1 MNPEELRGLH
11 LEDEALLVRDIM
23 TPTVYTVPE
32 ETPVAELARTM
43 VAGRIHRLIVTRRD
57 NVVGIVTTLDLL
69 RLLYEEP

>member
-1 MNPEELRGLH
+1 MSEP
-11 LEDEALLVRDIM
+11 LVVESTHRTRVRPADRRS
-23 TPTVYTVPE
+23 
-32 ETPVAELARTM
+32 PVAELARTM